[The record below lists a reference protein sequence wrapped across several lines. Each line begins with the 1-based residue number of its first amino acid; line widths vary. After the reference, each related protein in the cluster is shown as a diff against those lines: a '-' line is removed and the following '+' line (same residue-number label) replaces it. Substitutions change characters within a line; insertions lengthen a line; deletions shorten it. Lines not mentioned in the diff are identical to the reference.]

1 MMNKDFYP
9 DYIKAKTRLTKL
21 QKTHENLLKA
31 RRKELREYKL
41 LVHKMRQEI
50 HQLKG
55 GSIEKCADI
64 YERIMEEYGVSEQE
78 LKSPI
83 RDRNIVNVRH
93 ALFYYLRYT
102 KNMNTNQIGVLFNR
116 DHSTVINACKNVDA
130 WLDVPQVYRQE
141 LQILKTI
148 NATFGE

>member
-1 MMNKDFYP
+1 MNKDFYP

-31 RRKELREYKL
+31 RRKEIREYKL
-41 LVHKMRQEI
+41 LIHKMRQEI

-64 YERIMEEYGVSEQE
+64 YDRIMNEYGVSEQE
-78 LKSPI
+78 LKSPL

-102 KNMNTNQIGVLFNR
+102 KNMNTNQIGALFNR
-116 DHSTVINACKNVDA
+116 DHRTVINACKNVDA
-130 WLDVPQVYRQE
+130 WLDVPQVYREE

-148 NATFGE
+148 DATLGK

>member
-1 MMNKDFYP
+1 MNNKDFYP

-31 RRKELREYKL
+31 RRKEIREYKL
-41 LVHKMRQEI
+41 LRHKMRQEI
-50 HQLKG
+50 YQLKG

-64 YERIMEEYGVSEQE
+64 YDRIMNEYGVSEQE
-78 LKSPI
+78 LKSPL

-102 KNMNTNQIGVLFNR
+102 KNMNTNQIGALFNR

-130 WLDVPQVYRQE
+130 WLDVPQVYREE

-148 NATFGE
+148 DATLRV